1 MVEKYVVILGAG
13 RGSRMESRDPNHS
26 KVAYPILGKPLINYV
41 IDACKAI
48 KPKEIYTVVGY
59 GGKHTEECVKDHSKV
74 VWQKEILGTGH
85 ALMQV
90 KELADKEGDV
100 IVVGGDTPLLTSA
113 TLNKVYHKHHKN
125 GNVLTTLTNPRDKAL
140 LNFLKLRDEI
150 KNVDH
155 ISDEDALLEAL
166 ESR

>member
-74 VWQKEILGTGH
+74 VWQKEIVGTGH
-85 ALMQV
+85 A
-90 KELADKEGDV
+90 
-100 IVVGGDTPLLTSA
+100 
-113 TLNKVYHKHHKN
+113 
-125 GNVLTTLTNPRDKAL
+125 
-140 LNFLKLRDEI
+140 
-150 KNVDH
+150 
-155 ISDEDALLEAL
+155 
-166 ESR
+166 

>member
-13 RGSRMESRDPNHS
+13 RGSRMESRDPDHS

-48 KPKEIYTVVGY
+48 KPKQIYTVVGY
-59 GGKHTEECVKDHSKV
+59 GGKATEECVKDYSKV

-90 KELADKEGDV
+90 KDLAGKEGDV
-100 IVVGGDTPLLTSA
+100 IVVGGDTPLLTSS

-125 GNVLTTLTNPRDKAL
+125 GNVLTICTSVLENPTGY
-140 LNFLKLRDEI
+140 
-150 KNVDH
+150 
-155 ISDEDALLEAL
+155 
-166 ESR
+166 